1 MQMDYEDDAFK
12 STWKK
17 GTLRIRIRTVKENT
31 FDLMRIIFEAAVEHD
46 KFNLA
51 IDARELET
59 LSFRQLWSVGSFASE
74 LKYKLSTYVGKISLL
89 IPVKYHRSVG
99 LIMRYT
105 GPDCP
110 YYITENV
117 NDAKN
122 FVM

>member
-1 MQMDYEDDAFK
+1 MQMEYEDDAFK

-17 GTLRIRIRTVKENT
+17 GVLRIRLRKIKENT
-31 FDLMRIIFEAAVEHD
+31 FDLMRIILEAAVEHD
-46 KFNLA
+46 RFNLA
-51 IDARELET
+51 VDARELET
-59 LSFRQLWSVGSFASE
+59 LSFRQMWTVGNFASE
-74 LKYKLSTYVGKISLL
+74 IKNKISTFVSKISLL
-89 IPVKYHRSVG
+89 IPVKYHRSIG
-99 LIMRYT
+99 LIMKYT

>member
-1 MQMDYEDDAFK
+1 MQMDYEDNAFK

-51 IDARELET
+51 IDARELQT
-59 LSFRQLWSVGSFASE
+59 LSFRQLWSVGSFANE
-74 LKYKLSTYVGKISLL
+74 LKYKISTYVGKICLL

-99 LIMRYT
+99 WIMRYT
-105 GPDCP
+105 GPECP
-110 YYITENV
+110 YYITENPK
-117 NDAKN
+117 DAKK